1 MGRSNGV
8 RKRATSLACTV
19 CRKRKLKCNGNK
31 PCGTCL
37 RLNTPKEC
45 IYSIDKRKDKRKIQN
60 GSKVFLFKNNNVNNG
75 SNSTLENIGQSEDPA
90 SHIYKEGTPQFDSDI
105 DISRFGT
112 NDAVIF
118 NNDGWNASLPV
129 DFNFDEFNTET
140 TDFDDFLKLLGDNS
154 PLTEQ
159 KGLSYSPTVTSVNGM
174 AKATESEDHALTRSR
189 LIDVLFENE
198 LHAVPGISKWHLFEL
213 ESRYPNLECTE
224 GNSDEKFLLSTVF
237 CLGSLTIRKRELL
250 NHSNIE
256 NSPLLSENSISKL
269 TTDAFKYY
277 NVAKKLVP
285 DLLSHPT
292 IDGFCGLVLM
302 ANFMTM
308 MISLE
313 RQLYL
318 SINALQLAVALNLN
332 DSIKCKEFLESNSD
346 GIGVILLFWN
356 IWCSSCML
364 ATIHGKNPFITL
376 EQITTPLPCEIC
388 PRNKTNDLP
397 INFMQIRIK
406 LATLQSKIFQQLY
419 TSSTTN
425 EVPFVDLEKEFEEV
439 SIHITRLK
447 GFPIFEEHLFYRSRV
462 LMLELSCLR
471 AQASFLL
478 YRPYL
483 ISGKSL
489 QAVTMAKSII
499 HEIWS
504 QFTKQFPDN
513 EKERHEHLDWN
524 FCYPLRTASLTLCIS
539 CIILLRYKQVVQFL
553 EGTELFEY
561 VLAMEILQDLVQVL
575 PIEQNLIDVVKY
587 PVSPVQLSGDSFVEF
602 WGRILYKTSS

>member
-1 MGRSNGV
+1 MDRPKDA
-8 RKRATSLACTV
+8 RKRSISLACTV
-19 CRKRKLKCNGNK
+19 CRKRKLKCDGNK
-31 PCGTCL
+31 PCGRCI

-45 IYSIDKRKDKRKIQN
+45 IYDIDKRKDKRKIKN
-60 GSKVFLFKNNNVNNG
+60 GSKVFLFKNNTIDNGNN
-75 SNSTLENIGQSEDPA
+75 SILENKGLNEDLS
-90 SHIYKEGTPQFDSDI
+90 SHIYEKEAPKFDSDI

-118 NNDGWNASLPV
+118 NNDGWDTSLPI
-129 DFNFDEFNTET
+129 DFDFDEFNTET

-154 PLTEQ
+154 PSKEQ
-159 KGLSYSPTVTSVNGM
+159 KSLSYSPTAIGLSGVV
-174 AKATESEDHALTRSR
+174 KETESEDNAPTRSR

-198 LHAVPGISKWHLFEL
+198 LHSVPGISKWHLYEL
-213 ESRYPNLECTE
+213 ESQYPNLECTE
-224 GNSDEKFLLSTVF
+224 GDSDEKFLLSTVL

-250 NHSNIE
+250 NHSNID
-256 NSPLLSENSISKL
+256 NSPLLPENSISKL

-277 NVAKKLVP
+277 NAAKTLVP

-313 RQLYL
+313 HQLYL

-332 DSIKCKEFLESNSD
+332 DNTKCKELLESNSD

-376 EQITTPLPCEIC
+376 EQITTPLPCEIS
-388 PRNKTNDLP
+388 PRNKTNKLLID
-397 INFMQIRIK
+397 FMQIRIK
-406 LATLQSKIFQQLY
+406 LATLQSKIFQRLY
-419 TSSTTN
+419 TSSTAN
-425 EVPFVDLEKEFEEV
+425 EVPFVNLEREFEEV
-439 SIHITRLK
+439 SLQITRLK

-483 ISGKSL
+483 ITGESL

-504 QFTKQFPDN
+504 QYTKQFPDN
-513 EKERHEHLDWN
+513 EKERHERLDWN

-553 EGTELFEY
+553 KGTELFEY
-561 VLAMEILQDLVQVL
+561 ILALEILQDLVQVL
-575 PIEQNLIDVVKY
+575 PIEQNLIDIIKY
-587 PVSPVQLSGDSFVEF
+587 PISPVQLSGDSFVEF
-602 WGRILYKTSS
+602 WGRILY